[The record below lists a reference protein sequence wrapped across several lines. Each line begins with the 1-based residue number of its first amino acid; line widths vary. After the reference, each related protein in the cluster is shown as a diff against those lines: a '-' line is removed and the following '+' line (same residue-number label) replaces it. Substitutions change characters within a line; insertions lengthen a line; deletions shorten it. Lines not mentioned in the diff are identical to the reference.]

1 MRLCGGGVELAGYAG
16 VGVFLLLFLSRT
28 ADVEWAP
35 MSVPPAAMVK
45 TLIGQW
51 LPPAEAGGCPKHKS
65 WPQNPQFLL
74 QPSTPGIFTLRLTC
88 SGTLPVGFVLL
99 KGGERRTRSKLEPSE
114 LAHRTK
120 WKAGEAKAVDV
131 QLDATPYVVVPS
143 TFDPHLHSPF
153 QLEASGSSTFT
164 FNPLPGGLAPPELP
178 TPAISVPALA
188 APSGRAKGA
197 ADVQSNNGAVSHV
210 AELDGSV
217 KVEVE
222 GGGMSKQ
229 QQDAAAFL
237 IAAAVAS
244 CSGGR
249 KYVDAA
255 FPPSAASLWLDGRA
269 PGAGTLPSDPV
280 ESWRRP
286 EEMAGGG
293 GPGTLFKNDWEVEG
307 VVPGA
312 LSNRWLLAAC
322 NIVGGD
328 QEVAARCFVD
338 PTHAAEGFYLVR
350 FFVDD
355 PNSDD
360 DWRVV
365 LVDDRLPCGVDGTPC
380 FARCPTPSVLW
391 VALIEKACAKLRGCY
406 EATVGGMTVEDG
418 LVLLTGGHAKSIEAH
433 VLQPDALWQDLMSA
447 WTCSS
452 VIGCEHQSGS
462 GAPAAELLATGLV
475 PDQPYCAV
483 TGGEM
488 APGRMIRLRAFHGAP
503 EWNGKWSDNDPSWT
517 SQLRNLMQFKK
528 DGNDGTFWIGLED
541 FSRWFT
547 HIYTCRMTDD
557 KWTKMTARSSWVD
570 ASAGGCPNFISW
582 RHNPQWLLT
591 VPRPIRLTLSMTLP
605 MPEGAAAAAQPSMAV
620 GVYVF
625 RGNDGTDARRRKL
638 VLQEGDVI
646 VPSEPRFTRRLVQ
659 EISLPAS
666 DTPYVLMPFA
676 FEPGQ
681 ESPFTLVVRT
691 DDRDEDGIADL
702 CMDPVRPAND
712 WRSAT
717 LANHWSLS
725 NGGGGPPGSAT
736 FGSNPQLQ
744 LRVSSTSGRFFIV
757 VESTGVT
764 DDGRLHSGMQAG
776 GVAYPSVGLAMHR
789 AEPPLMQSV
798 QPTASDG
805 VMLQCRLEPS
815 DTPYIISPF
824 LQHPAQAIAAHPA
837 LGYRLT
843 VYSDIDFQLGSSDPK
858 CGGPK
863 CDYNCRDCPMLDV
876 YERLM
881 RIEHGVDKHL
891 SFLSQ
896 F

>member
-1 MRLCGGGVELAGYAG
+1 
-16 VGVFLLLFLSRT
+16 
-28 ADVEWAP
+28 
-35 MSVPPAAMVK
+35 MVQ
-45 TLIGQW
+45 TLTGQW
-51 LPPAEAGGCPKHKS
+51 LPPNEAGGCPKHKT

-74 QPSTPGIFTLRLTC
+74 QPSSPGVFTFRLTC

-99 KGGERRTRSKLEPSE
+99 KGGERRTRSKLDPSE
-114 LAHRTK
+114 LAYRTK
-120 WKAGEAKAVDV
+120 WKAGDSKAVDV
-131 QLDATPYVVVPS
+131 QLEATPYVVIPS
-143 TFDPHLHSPF
+143 TFDPHLQSHF
-153 QLEASGSSTFT
+153 ELQASGSTDFI
-164 FNPLPGGLAPPELP
+164 FIPLPGGLAPPQP
-178 TPAISVPALA
+178 PAPALS
-188 APSGRAKGA
+188 APAPASASGHAKGSA
-197 ADVQSNNGAVSHV
+197 SVYNDNGAVSHAAPSGLAKGAAGV
-210 AELDGSV
+210 HNDNGAVSRAALDGSV

-229 QQDAAAFL
+229 QQDAAAAL

-249 KYVDAA
+249 KYEDAA
-255 FPPSAASLWLDGRA
+255 FPPTAASLWLDGRA
-269 PGAGTLPSDPV
+269 PGPGTLQRDPV
-280 ESWRRP
+280 ASWRRP
-286 EEMAGGG
+286 DEMAGAG
-293 GPGTLFKNDWEVEG
+293 GPACLFKNGWEVEG

-312 LSNRWLLAAC
+312 LPNRWLLAAC

-328 QEVAARCFVD
+328 PEVAARCFVD
-338 PTHAAEGFYLVR
+338 ATHAAQGFYVVR
-350 FFVDD
+350 FYVDD
-355 PNSDD
+355 PSSDD

-365 LVDDRLPCGVDGTPC
+365 LVDDRLPCGADGTPC
-380 FARCPTPSVLW
+380 FARCPTLSVLW

-406 EATVGGMTVEDG
+406 EATVGEMAVEHG

-433 VLQPDALWQDLMSA
+433 ASQADALWQELMNA

-462 GAPAAELLATGLV
+462 GAAAAQLLATGLV

-488 APGRMIRLRAFHGAP
+488 SPGRMIRLRALHGSP
-503 EWNGKWSDNDPSWT
+503 EWTGKWSDDDPSWT
-517 SQLRNLMQFKK
+517 SQLRNLMHYSK
-528 DGNDGTFWIGLED
+528 DGNDGTFWISFGE
-541 FSRWFT
+541 FIKWFT
-547 HIYTCRMTDD
+547 HIYTCRMADD
-557 KWTKMTARSSWVD
+557 KWTKMTARSAWVD
-570 ASAGGCPNFISW
+570 ASAGGCPNYISW

-591 VPRPIRLTLSMTLP
+591 VPRPSRLTLTMTLP
-605 MPEGAAAAAQPSMAV
+605 MPEGAAAVAPPSMAV
-620 GVYVF
+620 GLYIF
-625 RGNDGTDARRRKL
+625 RGNDGMDARRRKL

-646 VPSEPRFTRRLVQ
+646 VPSQPRFTRRLVE

-681 ESPFTLVVRT
+681 ESPFTLVVQT
-691 DDRDEDGIADL
+691 DDRDEDGVADL
-702 CMDPVRPAND
+702 RMEPVRPEDD

-725 NGGGGPPGSAT
+725 NGGGGPPSSTT
-736 FGSNPQLQ
+736 FDSNPQLQ
-744 LRVSSTSGRFFIV
+744 LRVGSVSGRFFIF

-764 DDGRLHSGMQAG
+764 EDGRLHAGMQAG
-776 GVAYPSVGLAMHR
+776 GSAYPSVGLAMHR

-798 QPTASDG
+798 QPVASDG

-824 LQHPAQAIAAHPA
+824 LQHPAQAVAAHPA

-843 VYSDIDFQLGSSDPK
+843 VYSDVDFQLGSSDPK

-863 CDYNCRDCPMLDV
+863 CDYNCRDCPMFDV

-881 RIEHGVDKHL
+881 RIEKGVDKHL
-891 SFLSQ
+891 AFLSQ